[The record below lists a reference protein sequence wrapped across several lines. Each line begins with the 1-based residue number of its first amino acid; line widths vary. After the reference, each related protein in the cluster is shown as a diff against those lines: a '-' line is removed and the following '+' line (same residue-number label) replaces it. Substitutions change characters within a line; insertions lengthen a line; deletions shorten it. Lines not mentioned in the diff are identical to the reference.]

1 MKIHTPRTYFFLL
14 GILSVSVANSVL
26 ADVVHSDDVII
37 TSSACIGNDCV
48 DGEDFGFDS
57 LRFKENNL
65 RIHFD
70 DTSNS
75 ASFADRDWRIVI
87 NDTTNGGANY
97 FAIEDATGGTV
108 PFKVA
113 AGSGNN
119 ALIVN
124 ASGHVG
130 MGTAAPVVELHI
142 VDGDTPTLRLEQDGS
157 SGFTPLIWD
166 LASNETNFF
175 IRDVTNGS
183 KLPFRIRPGAPQSS
197 IDIAADGKVGMG
209 TDSPQSRLHVKS
221 TAGKADLR
229 LQSFSSPNTPNWLI
243 TNNDDELRFSIPGS
257 GVVEGALNSVG
268 DFTTTGTLYP
278 ADIKLVAGTDTWRM
292 VNNDNEYRVSITGSG
307 VVESALDR
315 SGNLTISGT
324 LSQGSSRSYK
334 TNIHPIDIQSIVD
347 KLAGLPMATWSY
359 LNATDVQHIGPMA
372 EDFYNTFKFGTD
384 EKHIAP
390 GDMAAVALVT
400 VQKLNQ
406 DTVVLKEQLKV
417 KEVEISNLQQQISL
431 LYTRMLKLENK

>member
-26 ADVVHSDDVII
+26 ADDLHLDDVII
-37 TSSACIGNDCV
+37 TGSACIGFDCV
-48 DGEDFGFDS
+48 DGEDFGFDT
-57 LRFKENNL
+57 LRVKENNL

-75 ASFADRDWRIVI
+75 ASFAGNDWRIVI

-97 FAIEDATGGTV
+97 FAIEDATAART
-108 PFKVA
+108 PFRVE
-113 AGSGNN
+113 AGARAN
-119 ALIVN
+119 ALVVKGN
-124 ASGHVG
+124 RVG
-130 MGTAAPVVELHI
+130 FGTLNPVVSLHA
-142 VDGDTPTLRLEQDGS
+142 VDGNSPTLRLEQDGS
-157 SGFTPLIWD
+157 SGFGEQTWD
-166 LASNETNFF
+166 IASNEANFF
-175 IRDVTNGS
+175 IRDATNGS
-183 KLPFRIRPGAPQSS
+183 KLPFRIKPNAPSNSLYINASGA
-197 IDIAADGKVGMG
+197 IGLG

-229 LQSFSSPNTPNWLI
+229 LQSSNSLNTPNWVI
-243 TNNDDELRFSIPGS
+243 ANNFDELRFSIPGS
-257 GVVEGALNSVG
+257 DVVEGALNSVG

-292 VNNDNEYRVSITGSG
+292 VNNFNEYRVSLTGSG